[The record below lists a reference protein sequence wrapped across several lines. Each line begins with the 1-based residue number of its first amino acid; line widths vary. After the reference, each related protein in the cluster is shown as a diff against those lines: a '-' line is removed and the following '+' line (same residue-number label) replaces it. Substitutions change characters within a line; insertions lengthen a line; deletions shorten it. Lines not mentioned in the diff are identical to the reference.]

1 MRSFDPFAAPG
12 IRAGW
17 MQLVHRS
24 TARSRMRVISRRDN
38 SADVQQTVTLHYD
51 SVEDD

>member
-1 MRSFDPFAAPG
+1 
-12 IRAGW
+12 
-17 MQLVHRS
+17 
-24 TARSRMRVISRRDN
+24 MRVISRRDN